1 LTTYTECY
9 TDKYGWDWPLRQEGY
24 LLTET
29 VERQETKEPQRAQT
43 GVFVNEVIL
52 ENFMSHDYS
61 RIPLRPGLNVVMGPN
76 GSGKSSILLGISVA
90 LGQTY
95 TERAQKLSELIH
107 RGSEV
112 ARVSVSLDNSPIDG
126 RRPIPDFPTDRVII
140 SRYLKRTGEYW
151 HYVNNRFR
159 AKAEVQH
166 LLEGLGINP
175 DNILIIMHQNM
186 IEQFSGE
193 STQEKLRMVEDAV
206 GAGRLRA
213 RILEAEGRLTELQ
226 SEETAVKRSLEEGKA
241 AVDFWREEY
250 EKLLSLRKLYD
261 QKETLERE
269 YVWSQVIQLEAE
281 ARRLATRITESM
293 SNIKTL
299 EAMIVTKDGEVA
311 EQREKFITLMATL
324 RRHYFDMVELAK
336 KTVTS
341 NERKAEGSEEKFA
354 TADERI
360 GRTEQRIVKAVDDL
374 VEKSVHAELLKERK
388 RRIER
393 QLGKLRQEFDE
404 IDKQLESRIGEARS
418 KGERL
423 ETQRRPVEVLED
435 IRVVSVQI
443 ASMGHANREAEEMY
457 LMADSRFRET
467 ELKFQQVAENTAKA
481 LKEVEHRKEIWRA
494 FLRGLISEVEP
505 MYNQILSLV
514 DARGELMLENLEEV
528 AEAALSVSVGFMGME
543 PTPLNA
549 QTQSGGER
557 TVATMAFLLALQ
569 KHVKS
574 FFRAIDEFDV
584 HLDPL
589 NRERMMKILMAT
601 AQGDS
606 SSQYV
611 VMTPGRVNVATK
623 AHFIVV
629 QKVGGKSSVKVAER

>member
-1 LTTYTECY
+1 
-9 TDKYGWDWPLRQEGY
+9 
-24 LLTET
+24 LTEAI
-29 VERQETKEPQRAQT
+29 ERQETKEPQKAQT

-61 RIPLRPGLNVVMGPN
+61 RIPLKPGLNVVMGPN

-112 ARVSVSLDNSPIDG
+112 GRVSVSLDNTPRG
-126 RRPIPDFPTDRVII
+126 GKRPIPGFPTNRIII

-151 HYVNNRFR
+151 HYVNNRFQ

-186 IEQFSGE
+186 IEQFSAK
-193 STQEKLRMVEDAV
+193 TNQDKLQMVEDAV
-206 GAGRLRA
+206 GAARLRT
-213 RILEAEGRLTELQ
+213 RILEAENRLTELQ

-250 EKLLSLRKLYD
+250 EKLLSLRKLHD
-261 QKETLERE
+261 QKEALERE
-269 YVWSQVIQLEAE
+269 YAWSQIIQLEAE

-299 EAMIVTKDGEVA
+299 ETMIVKKDQEVA
-311 EQREKFITLMATL
+311 DQREKFITLMATL
-324 RRHYFDMVELAK
+324 RRHYFDMVELARNTIAPDEK
-336 KTVTS
+336 
-341 NERKAEGSEEKFA
+341 KAESDEEKF
-354 TADERI
+354 TSADGRI
-360 GRTEQRIVKAVDDL
+360 GRTEQRIIKAVDDL
-374 VEKSVHAELLKERK
+374 VEKSVHAELLKQRK

-393 QLGKLRQEFDE
+393 QLGKLRQEFDD
-404 IDKQLESRIGEARS
+404 IDKQLESKIGEARS
-418 KGERL
+418 KWERV
-423 ETQRRPVEVLED
+423 ETQRRPIEVLED

-443 ASMGHANREAEEMY
+443 ASIGHVNQEAEEMY

-467 ELKFQQVAENTAKA
+467 ELKFQQVTENTAKA
-481 LKEVEHRKEIWRA
+481 LEEVRHRKEIWRA
-494 FLRGLISEVEP
+494 FLRGLVSEVEP
-505 MYNQILSLV
+505 VYNQILSLV
-514 DARGELMLENLEEV
+514 DATGKLMLENLEEV
-528 AEAALSVSVGFMGME
+528 AEAALNISVGFRGME
-543 PTPLNA
+543 PVSLNTH
-549 QTQSGGER
+549 TQSGGER

-601 AQGDS
+601 AQGES

-611 VMTPGRVNVATK
+611 VMTPGRVNVATD

-629 QKVGGKSSVKVAER
+629 QKVGGNSSVKVAER

>member
-1 LTTYTECY
+1 MESAASSRGRPLT
-9 TDKYGWDWPLRQEGY
+9 K
-24 LLTET
+24 T
-29 VERQETKEPQRAQT
+29 VERQETKEPQKVQLD
-43 GVFVNEVIL
+43 VFVDEVIL

-61 RIPLRPGLNVVMGPN
+61 RIPLRPGLNVIAGPN

-95 TERAQKLSELIH
+95 TERAQKLSQLIR

-112 ARVSVSLDNSPIDG
+112 ARVSVSLDNSPRAG
-126 RRPIPDFPTDRVII
+126 KRPIPSLPTDRVII

-166 LLEGLGINP
+166 LLEGLGMNP

-186 IEQFSGE
+186 IEQFSGR
-193 STQEKLRMVEDAV
+193 SSQEKLQMVEDAV

-213 RILEAEGRLTELQ
+213 RILKAEDRLIELQ
-226 SEETAVKRSLEEGKA
+226 SEEAAVKRSLQEGKA

-261 QKETLERE
+261 QKEALERE
-269 YVWSQVIQLEAE
+269 YAWSQVIQLESE

-293 SNIKTL
+293 SNIKAL
-299 EAMIVTKDGEVA
+299 EAMIVGKDKEVA
-311 EQREKFITLMATL
+311 EQREKFTTLMATL
-324 RRHYFDMVELAK
+324 RRHYFDMVELAR
-336 KTVTS
+336 KTATS
-341 NERKAEGSEEKFA
+341 DEEKAKGLDEKFA
-354 TADERI
+354 NADERI

-374 VEKSVHAELLKERK
+374 VEKSVRAELLKQRK

-393 QLGKLRQEFDE
+393 ELGKLRQQFDE
-404 IDKQLESRIGEARS
+404 IDKQLESRFAEAKS
-418 KGERL
+418 MGERS
-423 ETQRRPVEVLED
+423 ETQRRPLEILED

-443 ASMGHANREAEEMY
+443 ASIGHVNNEAEEMY

-467 ELKFQQVAENTAKA
+467 ELKFQQVTENTENA
-481 LKEVEHRKEIWRA
+481 LKEVEHRKNVWRA
-494 FLRGLISEVEP
+494 FLRGLASEVEP
-505 MYNQILSLV
+505 VFNQILSLV
-514 DARGELMLENLEEV
+514 DARGKIALENLEEV
-528 AEAALSVSVGFMGME
+528 PEASLSVSVGFRGSE
-543 PTPLNA
+543 PIPLNA

-589 NRERMMKILMAT
+589 NRERMMKILITA
-601 AQGDS
+601 AQGDN
-606 SSQYV
+606 SSQYIV
-611 VMTPGRVNVATK
+611 ITPGRVNAATN
-623 AHFIVV
+623 AQFILV
-629 QKVGGKSSVKVAER
+629 QNVGGKSSVKVAEQ

>member
-1 LTTYTECY
+1 M
-9 TDKYGWDWPLRQEGY
+9 
-24 LLTET
+24 TET
-29 VERQETKEPQRAQT
+29 VERQKTGERQKAQA

-61 RIPLRPGLNVVMGPN
+61 RIPLNPSLNVVTGPN

-95 TERAQKLSELIH
+95 TERAQKLSQLIR

-112 ARVSVSLDNSPIDG
+112 GRVSVSLDNSPRDG
-126 RRPIPDFPTDRVII
+126 RRPIPSFPTDRVII
-140 SRYLKRTGEYW
+140 SRYLKRSGEYW

-166 LLEGLGINP
+166 LLEGLGMNP

-186 IEQFSGE
+186 IEQFSAE
-193 STQEKLRMVEDAV
+193 SSEEKLRMVEGAV

-226 SEETAVKRSLEEGKA
+226 SEEAALERSVEEGKA
-241 AVDFWREEY
+241 AVGFWREEY

-261 QKETLERE
+261 QKEALDRE
-269 YVWSQVIQLEAE
+269 YAWSQVIQLEAE
-281 ARRLATRITESM
+281 ARRLATRITEGM
-293 SNIKTL
+293 SDIKSL
-299 EAMIVTKDGEVA
+299 EGMIVKKDREVA
-311 EQREKFITLMATL
+311 EQREKFTTLMATL
-324 RRHYFDMVELAK
+324 RRHYFDMVELARK
-336 KTVTS
+336 AVTS
-341 NERKAEGSEEKFA
+341 DEKKAKGLERKFA
-354 TADERI
+354 RADARI
-360 GRTEQRIVKAVDDL
+360 GRTERRIVKAVDDL
-374 VEKSVHAELLKERK
+374 VEKSVQAELLKQRK
-388 RRIER
+388 KRIER
-393 QLGKLRQEFDE
+393 ELRKLRQQFDE
-404 IDKQLESRIGEARS
+404 TDKELESRVPEARS
-418 KGERL
+418 KGERV

-443 ASMGHANREAEEMY
+443 ASMGHVNQEAEEMY

-467 ELKFQQVAENTAKA
+467 ELKFQQVTENTAKA
-481 LKEVEHRKEIWRA
+481 LEEVEHRKDVWRA
-494 FLRGLISEVEP
+494 FLRGLVSDVEP
-505 MYNQILSLV
+505 VYNEILSSV
-514 DARGELMLENLEEV
+514 DAKGELVLENLEEV
-528 AEAALSVSVGFMGME
+528 AEAALAIHVGFRGME
-543 PTPLNA
+543 PIPLNA

-557 TVATMAFLLALQ
+557 TVATMSFLLALQ

-589 NRERMMKILMAT
+589 NRERMMRILMAT

-606 SSQYV
+606 SSQYIV
-611 VMTPGRVNVATK
+611 ITPGRVNVATN

-629 QKVGGKSSVKVAER
+629 QNVGGKSSVKVAE